1 MSAPLS
7 KLDPGQV
14 LQSVYDEEGALRIST
29 TGVLPVSGSL
39 SVSLGDLT
47 VVDHS
52 DQPLIAASSI
62 NPASG
67 SFVTVVASLAATCKR
82 IGLVDTIGFHTG
94 LYIGGQLK
102 IIVGPGSDSVYDLQ
116 APAGTVIQAKYL
128 ENVSATAG
136 TLSLTFFG

>member
-1 MSAPLS
+1 MSAVLS

-14 LQSVYDEEGALRIST
+14 LQSVYDENGALRISA
-29 TGVLPVSGSL
+29 TGTLPVSGSL
-39 SVSLGDLT
+39 TVTLGDLT

-52 DQPLIAASSI
+52 DSPLIAASSI

-67 SFVTVVASLAATCKR
+67 SLVTVVASLAADAKK
-82 IGLVDTIGFHTG
+82 IALVDTVGFHTG

-102 IIVGPGSDSVYDLQ
+102 IIVGPGSDSVYELA
-116 APAGTVIQAKYL
+116 APAGTVVEARYL
-128 ENVSATAG
+128 ENVSPTAG